1 MLIPNLK
8 LDLSCQ
14 DFELYIFA
22 PRYTFSHHLRMTVC
36 YNVRVSNAAGLVF
49 AGSMLVG
56 KPG

>member
-8 LDLSCQ
+8 LDLSGQ

-22 PRYTFSHHLRMTVC
+22 SRYTFSHHLRMTVC

-49 AGSMLVG
+49 AGSMLV
-56 KPG
+56 